1 MEIFNDLKLRFEQ
14 QIWEKSPELAVIDSI
29 IVSNKELVDIIK
41 DDVRKKLKNNK
52 LGRKDNPT
60 VEQILR
66 LAIYKEIKKLKMT
79 IRNVSQKS
87 IMFVRKNIEP
97 I

>member
-1 MEIFNDLKLRFEQ
+1 MKIFNDLKLRFEQ

-66 LAIYKEIKKLKMT
+66 LAIYKEIKT
-79 IRNVSQKS
+79 VNYNEVEFRH
-87 IMFVRKNIEP
+87 
-97 I
+97 